1 MLGHAVAPELLKEE
15 ALPKTKLNSETHSL
29 VLALRA
35 PACGT
40 GGSLLAQRQAALAS
54 SNRSPLHPD
63 SHARLLANWRP
74 GLHRNLRLPATRSA
88 EPLQSQHWQPYH

>member
-40 GGSLLAQRQAALAS
+40 GGVPAGSTPGRTGVKQPLTTAS
-54 SNRSPLHPD
+54 
-63 SHARLLANWRP
+63 
-74 GLHRNLRLPATRSA
+74 RLPRKAIGKLA
-88 EPLQSQHWQPYH
+88 AWPPQEPPLAGHQVS